1 MPPFA
6 AKFTKGLCGCLD
18 NGILKLFF
26 PFVYVSP
33 TFFRPARGAR
43 EASRA
48 SASKRRQIQ
57 PSRPS
62 ERHAEK
68 RDAVNQV
75 DFHPLCSFSH
85 NIQQDVSLRK
95 GDGRSERRRQGARP
109 AAWHRSGIDESLFK
123 VPRNAFQN
131 SESATGDQRKLM
143 RAAFSRRAAAL
154 ASPAAR
160 PPRRRT
166 VKSGRRLSTDSRG
179 HAARSYLFLGSS
191 LGADWNCSSSTQLG
205 VPSGISLRLTLMSL
219 PAKRGSSLA

>member
-1 MPPFA
+1 MFRPPFFALSA
-6 AKFTKGLCGCLD
+6 A
-18 NGILKLFF
+18 
-26 PFVYVSP
+26 
-33 TFFRPARGAR
+33 RARQV
-43 EASRA
+43 RA

-143 RAAFSRRAAAL
+143 RAAFSRRTAAL

-166 VKSGRRLSTDSRG
+166 VK
-179 HAARSYLFLGSS
+179 AAAVCPQTAAVTRPDLTSS
-191 LGADWNCSSSTQLG
+191 WAVRWARTGTAA
-205 VPSGISLRLTLMSL
+205 VPPSWACLRAS
-219 PAKRGSSLA
+219 AYA